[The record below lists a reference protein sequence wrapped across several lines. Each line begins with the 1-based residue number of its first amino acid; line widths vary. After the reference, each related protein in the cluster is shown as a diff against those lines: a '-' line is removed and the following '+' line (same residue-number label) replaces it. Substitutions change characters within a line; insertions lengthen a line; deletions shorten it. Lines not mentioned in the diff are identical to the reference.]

1 MAQWCLVEA
10 IQFDI
15 TTDTQFNGVVVGN
28 RAGGRERTIG
38 HDHTRGERLWDM
50 RGEAAFR
57 DFIIDAIAL
66 TTPVQQ
72 SPCFV
77 PASSLC
83 ILELHV
89 YIKQT
94 VVFWLN
100 DGGFRLDRRD
110 LNCRGL
116 WGPGRK
122 GPRGHSSV
130 RSFSGSG

>member
-57 DFIIDAIAL
+57 DFIIDATAL
-66 TTPVQQ
+66 TTPVQ
-72 SPCFV
+72 
-77 PASSLC
+77 
-83 ILELHV
+83 
-89 YIKQT
+89 
-94 VVFWLN
+94 
-100 DGGFRLDRRD
+100 
-110 LNCRGL
+110 
-116 WGPGRK
+116 
-122 GPRGHSSV
+122 
-130 RSFSGSG
+130 